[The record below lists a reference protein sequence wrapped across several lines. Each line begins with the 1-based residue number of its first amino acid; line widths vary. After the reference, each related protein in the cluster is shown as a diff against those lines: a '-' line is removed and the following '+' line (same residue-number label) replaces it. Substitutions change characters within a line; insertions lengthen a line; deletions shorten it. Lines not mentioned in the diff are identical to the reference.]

1 MLMSLPNH
9 YQTLGVSDNAS
20 ESEIK
25 KAYRGLSLKYHPDKN
40 NSAEAQTKM
49 HQINDAYSVLG
60 DKEKKMQ
67 YDNQRKFQGGGG
79 GIPGHN
85 INKEFGDINNIFH
98 TFFNQNGMP
107 GGTSGN
113 FQTNMRVFR
122 NGRPVN
128 VNMRPNNIVKTV
140 HITLNQSY
148 QGLNLPIEVERSV
161 IRNNEKETEKE
172 TIYVELPPGIDSN
185 ERITLKGKGNVMNE
199 IASDVVLNIQLQ
211 KHELFERKGMDLL
224 CNKEISLKEAL
235 CGTVVELQHLNGK
248 KLTLNT
254 KNNPYIINPGYRH
267 TTREYG
273 MVRNNI
279 RGNLFIT
286 FTINFPSNLNEEQR
300 GILEKTL

>member
-1 MLMSLPNH
+1 MTLPNH
-9 YQTLGVSDNAS
+9 YQTLGVSENAS

-60 DKEKKMQ
+60 DKEKKTQ

-79 GIPGHN
+79 GIPSHN

-98 TFFNQNGMP
+98 TFFNQSGMP
-107 GGTSGN
+107 RGPPGN
-113 FQTNMRVFR
+113 FQTNMHVFR

-148 QGLNLPIEVERSV
+148 QGLSLPIEIDRSV
-161 IRNNEKETEKE
+161 IRNNEKESEKE

-199 IASDVVLNIQLQ
+199 LVSDVVLNIQLQ
-211 KHELFERKGMDLL
+211 KHELFERKGMDLV
-224 CNKEISLKEAL
+224 CNREISLKEAL

-254 KNNPYIINPGYRH
+254 KNNPYIIHPGYRH
-267 TTREYG
+267 TAREYG
-273 MVRNNI
+273 MVRNNL

-286 FTINFPSNLNEEQR
+286 FTIKFPSSLNEEQR